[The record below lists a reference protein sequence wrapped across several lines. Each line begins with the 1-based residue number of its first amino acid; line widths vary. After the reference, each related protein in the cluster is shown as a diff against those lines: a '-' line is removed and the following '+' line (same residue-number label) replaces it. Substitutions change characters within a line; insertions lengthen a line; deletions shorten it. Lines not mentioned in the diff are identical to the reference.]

1 MVSLVIGFLFDPP
14 SRVVPQDPFANLV
27 EDEDDNGEG
36 QPRNPPVDLQRV
48 HFQTLVH
55 ARGVGQDGGQ
65 AGLEEEAKVE
75 HLKMVLLL

>member
-55 ARGVGQDGGQ
+55 ARGVGQDGSQ

-75 HLKMVLLL
+75 HLKMFLLL